1 MVSDKIAFLG
11 DANFPE
17 YTVRENSTVGEQID
31 LLVDL
36 FQRYTRLEFSHPED
50 RPIAIDGLME
60 RLTESFK
67 TQSLAG
73 LFKTFWGRCLL
84 WRRADGV
91 APLKKIP
98 HGDHTRKV
106 PPTWSWM
113 AFEGAISFIEPE
125 GGQVDWNDSD
135 VILPFGHRTQTSW
148 LRTSHQ
154 NDSMAIRA
162 KALDFEVAPGATESE
177 AFIAY
182 DGDEVVTSTSTK
194 CVIIGSEKQQ
204 TSNATAQKHYI
215 LIVKAVPGADDTKSY
230 ERVGVGCL
238 LGKFVYSNRPPIP
251 VIIQ

>member
-1 MVSDKIAFLG
+1 M
-11 DANFPE
+11 
-17 YTVRENSTVGEQID
+17 
-31 LLVDL
+31 DL

-84 WRRADGV
+84 WQKADGV

-113 AFEGAISFIEPE
+113 AFDGAISFIEPK
-125 GGQVDWNDSD
+125 GGQVHWNDSE
-135 VILPFGHRTQTSW
+135 IKLPFDHRTQTSW
-148 LRTSHQ
+148 LRTSHKK
-154 NDSMAIRA
+154 DSMAIRA
-162 KALDFEVAPGATESE
+162 KALDFKITPIAAESE
-177 AFIAY
+177 AFISL
-182 DGDEVVTSTSTK
+182 DGCDALTGTFSK

-204 TSNATAQKHYI
+204 TSNAATKKHYV
-215 LIVKAVPGADDTKSY
+215 LIVKITSETDGTTTC

-238 LGKFVYSNRPPIP
+238 SGKFIRFDRLAIP
-251 VIIQ
+251 VVIK